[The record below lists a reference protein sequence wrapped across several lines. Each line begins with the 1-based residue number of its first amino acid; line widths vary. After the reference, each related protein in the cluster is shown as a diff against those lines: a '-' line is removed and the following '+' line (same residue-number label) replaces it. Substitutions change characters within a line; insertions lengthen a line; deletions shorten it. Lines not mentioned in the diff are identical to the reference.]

1 MNRLYFD
8 CSNGIS
14 GDMVLNGLAAL
25 GVPSEEI
32 AEALKGAVSCSGCC
46 GCGHNHDHG
55 HSHDT
60 HSHRSYIEIKEMILN
75 SGLSDNAKQTAC
87 SIYQTIAEAE
97 AEVHGTLLEETHF
110 HEVGRD
116 EAILNIMGVAFCL
129 DRLQIKEIYCGIIC
143 DGHGFIQCSHGEI
156 PVPVP
161 AVMAMR
167 KNCDYRFER
176 VDVATELVTP
186 SGLGTLI
193 GIGAQY
199 VEAMPETEAC
209 VMVEA
214 KGKRNTGRGGLK
226 IYMY

>member
-32 AEALKGAVSCSGCC
+32 AEALKGVIPCVGCYG
-46 GCGHNHDHG
+46 GCGHGHDHN
-55 HSHDT
+55 T
-60 HSHRSYIEIKEMILN
+60 HPHRGYIEIKEMILN

-87 SIYQTIAEAE
+87 NIYQTIAEAE

-129 DRLQIKEIYCGIIC
+129 DRLQIKEIYCGTIC

-161 AVMAMR
+161 AVMAMS

-176 VDVATELVTP
+176 VDAATELVTP

-199 VEAMPETEAC
+199 VETMPETEAC
-209 VMVEA
+209 VTVES

>member
-1 MNRLYFD
+1 MNKLYFD

-25 GVPSEEI
+25 GVSSEEI
-32 AEALKGAVSCSGCC
+32 AEALKGVIPCGGCC
-46 GCGHNHDHG
+46 CGGHDHG
-55 HSHDT
+55 HDT

-129 DRLQIKEIYCGIIC
+129 DRLKIKDIYCGIIC

-209 VMVEA
+209 VTVEA

>member
-14 GDMVLNGLAAL
+14 GDMVLNGIAAL
-25 GVPSEEI
+25 GVSSEEI
-32 AEALKGAVSCSGCC
+32 AEALKDVIPCGGCC
-46 GCGHNHDHG
+46 CGHDHG
-55 HSHDT
+55 HDT
-60 HSHRSYIEIKEMILN
+60 HSHRSYIEIKEMIQN
-75 SGLSDNAKQTAC
+75 SGLSDNAKRTAC

-129 DRLQIKEIYCGIIC
+129 DRLRIKEIYCGNIC
-143 DGHGFIQCSHGEI
+143 DGHGFIQCSHGKI

-193 GIGAQY
+193 GIGAQF

>member
-32 AEALKGAVSCSGCC
+32 AEALKGAVSCSG
-46 GCGHNHDHG
+46 GCGHD

>member
-1 MNRLYFD
+1 MKRIYFD

-25 GVPSEEI
+25 GVAAEEI
-32 AEALKGAVSCSGCC
+32 SEALSGAIECSGCVC
-46 GCGHNHDHG
+46 QNHNHDMHA
-55 HSHDT
+55 
-60 HSHRSYIEIKEMILN
+60 HRNYIEIQDIILN
-75 SGLSDNAKQTAC
+75 SRLSDAAREIALN
-87 SIYQTIAEAE
+87 IYRTIAKAE
-97 AEVHGTLLEETHF
+97 AEVHGSKLEETHF

-129 DRLQIKEIYCGIIC
+129 DKLDIEEIYCSTIC
-143 DGHGFIQCSHGEI
+143 DGHGFIQCSHGRI

-161 AVMAMR
+161 AVMVMR
-167 KNCDYRFER
+167 KSCDYRFKK
-176 VDVATELVTP
+176 VDAATELVTP
-186 SGLGTLI
+186 SGLGILI

-199 VEAMPETEAC
+199 AEAMPETEAC
-209 VMVEA
+209 VMVES

>member
-32 AEALKGAVSCSGCC
+32 AEALKGVIPCGGCC
-46 GCGHNHDHG
+46 GHG
-55 HSHDT
+55 HDHDT
-60 HSHRSYIEIKEMILN
+60 HSHRGYIEIKEMILN

-87 SIYQTIAEAE
+87 NIYQTIAEAE

-129 DRLQIKEIYCGIIC
+129 DRLQIKEIYCGTIC

-161 AVMAMR
+161 AVMAMS
-167 KNCDYRFER
+167 KNCD
-176 VDVATELVTP
+176 
-186 SGLGTLI
+186 
-193 GIGAQY
+193 
-199 VEAMPETEAC
+199 
-209 VMVEA
+209 
-214 KGKRNTGRGGLK
+214 
-226 IYMY
+226 

>member
-32 AEALKGAVSCSGCC
+32 AEALKGVIPCGGCC
-46 GCGHNHDHG
+46 GGCGHGHD
-55 HSHDT
+55 HDT
-60 HSHRSYIEIKEMILN
+60 HSHRGYIEIKEMILN

>member
-1 MNRLYFD
+1 MNKLYFD

-25 GVPSEEI
+25 GVPPCDI
-32 AEALKGAVSCSGCC
+32 AEALKDAVPAGGGCC
-46 GCGHNHDHG
+46 GRQHC
-55 HSHDT
+55 SA

-75 SGLSDNAKQTAC
+75 SGLSDNAKQIAC

-97 AEVHGTLLEETHF
+97 AEVHGTLPEETHF

-129 DRLQIKEIYCGIIC
+129 DRLQIKEIYCGTIC
-143 DGHGFIQCSHGEI
+143 DGHGFIQCSHGQI

-167 KNCDYRFER
+167 KACDYRFER
-176 VDVATELVTP
+176 VDAATELVTP

-199 VEAMPETEAC
+199 VEAMPEAEAS
-209 VMVEA
+209 VMVES
-214 KGKRNTGRGGLK
+214 KGKRNTGRGGLR

>member
-32 AEALKGAVSCSGCC
+32 AEALKGVIPCGGCC
-46 GCGHNHDHG
+46 GGCGHGHD

-60 HSHRSYIEIKEMILN
+60 HSHRGYIEIKEMILN

-87 SIYQTIAEAE
+87 NIYQTIAAAE

-129 DRLQIKEIYCGIIC
+129 DRLQIKEIYCGTIC

>member
-32 AEALKGAVSCSGCC
+32 AEALKGVIPCGGCC
-46 GCGHNHDHG
+46 GGCGHGHD

-60 HSHRSYIEIKEMILN
+60 HSHRGYIEIKEMILN

-87 SIYQTIAEAE
+87 NIYQTIAEAE

-129 DRLQIKEIYCGIIC
+129 DRLQIKEIYCGVIC

>member
-1 MNRLYFD
+1 MNRIYFD

-25 GVPSEEI
+25 GVSP
-32 AEALKGAVSCSGCC
+32 AELKDALKGAVSCC
-46 GCGHNHDHG
+46 GCACTNDDHDM
-55 HSHDT
+55 
-60 HSHRSYIEIKEMILN
+60 HSHRGYAEIKDIILD
-75 SGLSDNAKQTAC
+75 SRLSDNAKEIAFN
-87 SIYQTIAEAE
+87 IYKTIAEAE
-97 AEVHGTLLEETHF
+97 AEVHGSKLEETHF

-129 DRLQIKEIYCGIIC
+129 DKLDIEEIYCSTIC

-167 KNCDYRFER
+167 NVCDYRFER
-176 VDVATELVTP
+176 VDAATELVTP
-186 SGLGTLI
+186 SGLGILI

-199 VEAMPETEAC
+199 AEAMPETEAC
-209 VMVEA
+209 VMVES
-214 KGKRNTGRGGLK
+214 KGKRDTGRGGLK
-226 IYMY
+226 IYLY

>member
-1 MNRLYFD
+1 MNKLYFD

-14 GDMVLNGLAAL
+14 GDMVLNGLVAL

-32 AEALKGAVSCSGCC
+32 AEALKGVIPCGGCC
-46 GCGHNHDHG
+46 CGHDHDA
-55 HSHDT
+55 

-129 DRLQIKEIYCGIIC
+129 DRLQIKEIYCGVIC

>member
-1 MNRLYFD
+1 MNKLYFD

-25 GVPSEEI
+25 GVPSGEI
-32 AEALKGAVSCSGCC
+32 AEALKGAVPAGCGCC
-46 GCGHNHDHG
+46 GGQHCGA
-55 HSHDT
+55 
-60 HSHRSYIEIKEMILN
+60 HSHRGYIEIKEMILN
-75 SGLSDNAKQTAC
+75 SRLSDNAKRIAG

-97 AEVHGTLLEETHF
+97 AEVHGTLPEETHF

-129 DRLQIKEIYCGIIC
+129 DRLQIKEIYCGTIC

-167 KNCDYRFER
+167 KVCDYRFER
-176 VDVATELVTP
+176 VDAATELVTP

-199 VEAMPETEAC
+199 VEAMPETEAY
-209 VMVEA
+209 VTVEA

>member
-46 GCGHNHDHG
+46 GCGHNHDR
-55 HSHDT
+55 SHDT